1 MFFLESML
9 RKPRGLLSK
18 SDVRET
24 SSMRECEN
32 CGSAL
37 SDAGPFGICPKCL
50 FQMALNRQEHH
61 SKGSSTDSK
70 PISVGSRLSTRHDFL
85 EKYEI
90 LERVAQGGQGDLWK
104 VWDFELRRCVAMK
117 RLGNNA
123 LASDAAKYRFL
134 AEAQIAG
141 QLEHPGIL
149 PIFDVGL
156 DPDDRPFYT
165 TQLLPGTTLGDIW
178 LKVGDSN
185 NGEWTRNRA
194 LELLVRVCDV
204 MAHAHN
210 RGVIHRDLKP
220 SNVLVGSF
228 GDVRVIDWGSARILD
243 RALKDFQEPFVQLNQ
258 AKIETDRTE
267 AIQGQPAS
275 PLATAKAGQPITAL
289 FMPPEILRGQV
300 DQLGPQ
306 TDVYSVGV
314 MLYELLAGHPPFAN
328 RDGSLPD
335 PTVLRE
341 RILESS
347 PTPLRKLNRAISRD
361 LAAICQK
368 AMTPVRNERYGSMQ
382 ELGDD
387 LRAALEVRPVSAR
400 HPGLLLRL
408 QKWAQRNVAP
418 VLLAS
423 LALLIAAVSF
433 AVLRGFRAERDL
445 ARQLT
450 AIRSAELAARGG
462 NWRLAL
468 RHWEDAEVAG
478 FSDSIYLGLRRA
490 EAWTILTSA
499 RRSRAELDKLVRRP
513 DLHDRLG
520 VVLLRIG
527 EHELFD
533 AVDADRGIQH
543 VREALAAGLTGADRL
558 LAQGLLAESTPEA
571 LEHFR
576 QALRFDPYHHSAH
589 RHSLGLEYLL
599 GRHQELENH
608 IRVFKAF
615 FPDDPSAGFLEAAEL
630 AGQCRLSDAEAAL
643 SKLAGSSDPDLRKQL
658 GAGLRVVADLTER
671 YRLEH
676 LLEKGPVDSNA
687 NNPLAEALLALPL
700 PSVLTA
706 KKAPSMS
713 RVPQLPCLR
722 YFRDGYMAAGAL
734 ALPLFSDPAPS
745 VQKIT
750 VCWQKHPEALLP
762 FYGATLLEGWHPRSG
777 SRSSAILSLQAALY
791 QLAADSP
798 SVLPTLGRRARY
810 LVAVA
815 QAELARSSQTNAAA
829 ARQDCLDNIRRAAA
843 SSEASAEECRAYFKL
858 AFQLGDHDLA
868 RALLNQEERLGAKG
882 SSDPRS
888 RVQLELAAGAPGN
901 ALRLLNEVLRDK
913 PQDAWALEQKSI
925 TVARLKELLESA
937 TPKPAP

>member
-1 MFFLESML
+1 
-9 RKPRGLLSK
+9 
-18 SDVRET
+18 
-24 SSMRECEN
+24 MR
-32 CGSAL
+32 A
-37 SDAGPFGICPKCL
+37 
-50 FQMALNRQEHH
+50 NRQEHH
-61 SKGSSTDSK
+61 SRGSSTDSI

-243 RALKDFQEPFVQLNQ
+243 RARRNFQEPFVQLNQ

-267 AIQGQPAS
+267 AIQGLPAS
-275 PLATAKAGQPITAL
+275 PLATARAGQPITAL

-314 MLYELLAGHPPFAN
+314 LLYELLAVHPPFAN

-450 AIRSAELAARGG
+450 AIRSR
-462 NWRLAL
+462 
-468 RHWEDAEVAG
+468 
-478 FSDSIYLGLRRA
+478 
-490 EAWTILTSA
+490 
-499 RRSRAELDKLVRRP
+499 
-513 DLHDRLG
+513 
-520 VVLLRIG
+520 
-527 EHELFD
+527 
-533 AVDADRGIQH
+533 
-543 VREALAAGLTGADRL
+543 
-558 LAQGLLAESTPEA
+558 
-571 LEHFR
+571 
-576 QALRFDPYHHSAH
+576 
-589 RHSLGLEYLL
+589 
-599 GRHQELENH
+599 
-608 IRVFKAF
+608 
-615 FPDDPSAGFLEAAEL
+615 
-630 AGQCRLSDAEAAL
+630 
-643 SKLAGSSDPDLRKQL
+643 
-658 GAGLRVVADLTER
+658 
-671 YRLEH
+671 
-676 LLEKGPVDSNA
+676 
-687 NNPLAEALLALPL
+687 
-700 PSVLTA
+700 
-706 KKAPSMS
+706 
-713 RVPQLPCLR
+713 
-722 YFRDGYMAAGAL
+722 
-734 ALPLFSDPAPS
+734 
-745 VQKIT
+745 
-750 VCWQKHPEALLP
+750 
-762 FYGATLLEGWHPRSG
+762 
-777 SRSSAILSLQAALY
+777 
-791 QLAADSP
+791 
-798 SVLPTLGRRARY
+798 
-810 LVAVA
+810 
-815 QAELARSSQTNAAA
+815 
-829 ARQDCLDNIRRAAA
+829 
-843 SSEASAEECRAYFKL
+843 
-858 AFQLGDHDLA
+858 
-868 RALLNQEERLGAKG
+868 
-882 SSDPRS
+882 
-888 RVQLELAAGAPGN
+888 
-901 ALRLLNEVLRDK
+901 
-913 PQDAWALEQKSI
+913 
-925 TVARLKELLESA
+925 
-937 TPKPAP
+937 